1 MILSMLFVIMV
12 TAGVFKMAYDHQIY
26 KDLNKIKI
34 YGQKNQEGTEEG
46 IQEARLGVSTRR
58 VTNEKPPI
66 ARGSLPWHGEVRLG
80 LQYATD

>member
-34 YGQKNQEGTEEG
+34 YGQKIQEGTD
-46 IQEARLGVSTRR
+46 V
-58 VTNEKPPI
+58 
-66 ARGSLPWHGEVRLG
+66 G
-80 LQYATD
+80 LSEYADIV